1 MPEKKKAGRPRKYSG
16 RRPTWT
22 IRLEPDLGESIR
34 KRASETGRSISEVCE
49 AMITGFAQLEIEIE
63 KLRAD
68 QKDTAIT
75 LRVAHGRMQV
85 AEAELA
91 QTRELETLVERAV
104 RRALMPKR
112 KHQLK
117 VARSARNSNSKGV

>member
-1 MPEKKKAGRPRKYSG
+1 MPEKKKVGRPRKYAG

-22 IRLEPDLGESIR
+22 IRLEPEIGESVR

-49 AMITGFAQLEIEIE
+49 AMITGFSQLEVEIE

-68 QKDTAIT
+68 QKDTAIAF
-75 LRVAHGRMQV
+75 RVAHGRMEV

-91 QTRELETLVERAV
+91 QTKVLETLVERAV

-112 KHQLK
+112 KHQIR
-117 VARSARNSNSKGV
+117 VAQSARNSRNKGD